1 MKLKPAEQADGKFC
15 TLPRKPEAIK
25 ALLVLAW
32 KKSKK
37 ESREAGAFHD
47 PGLPIPWPDD
57 EWHAI

>member
-1 MKLKPAEQADGKFC
+1 MKIKSTKQADGKFC

-37 ESREAGAFHD
+37 ERPNWLISEVNNYY
-47 PGLPIPWPDD
+47 
-57 EWHAI
+57 

>member
-37 ESREAGAFHD
+37 ERPKWLIKEVCNYY
-47 PGLPIPWPDD
+47 
-57 EWHAI
+57 

>member
-1 MKLKPAEQADGKFC
+1 MKIKSAKQADGKFC

-37 ESREAGAFHD
+37 ERPSWLIREVNNYY
-47 PGLPIPWPDD
+47 
-57 EWHAI
+57 